1 MTTMTATN
9 IAPTTED
16 VPRRIGALRISDV
29 LAIVGAVMAS
39 LSMTILIYAFL
50 APVGGF
56 LGFMVAF
63 YLLFVATYA
72 ALVSIDESM
81 PVVRDRVVL
90 VAVHSAAIIVFATL
104 VFIVLF
110 ATIRGLDALP
120 HANFFTQD
128 MSLAG
133 PLDPLSEGGVIHA
146 IVGTLIQISIA
157 LAITIPL
164 GLTTAVFLNEIP
176 GPFSRF
182 VRTVVEAMTALP
194 SIVAGLFIYATLILI
209 LGLGKS
215 GFAASMAISV
225 MMLPIMIRATDVVLR
240 LVPSTL
246 KEASL
251 GLGASNWHT
260 MWHVTLPTARSGLV
274 TAIILATARGI
285 GETSPVLL
293 TSGFTASFNADPFNG
308 PMVSLPLAIFQ
319 FVKSPE
325 PTMIARGFGTAAV
338 LMLLVVMLFVIAR
351 VIGGHT
357 IAKREAA
364 RERRARLRANL
375 REAGVLIAR
384 WWVKA
389 AKRIAAFSLWL
400 WAQARRVPEIV
411 SGLQSR
417 AGSHAGSQSGARSG
431 SRARRSTS
439 LTRVAKTQGEA
450 RPTAT
455 DVRKAPRDVTLSDLR
470 SKDAKSKARRKR
482 DRDRQISFDEYLD
495 MYPGTKSVPPTTTDD
510 TSSPKKP
517 DSGDA

>member
-1 MTTMTATN
+1 MMTTITATN
-9 IAPTTED
+9 IAPAAED
-16 VPRRIGALRISDV
+16 TPRRIGAMRISDV
-29 LAIVGAVMAS
+29 LAIVGAVMTALS
-39 LSMTILIYAFL
+39 LTVLIYAFL

-56 LGFMVAF
+56 LGFMVTL
-63 YLLFVATYA
+63 YLLFVASYA
-72 ALVSIDESM
+72 ALVSIDESL

-128 MSLAG
+128 MALAG
-133 PLDPLSEGGVIHA
+133 PLDPLTEGGVIHA
-146 IVGTLIQISIA
+146 ITGTLIQISIA
-157 LAITIPL
+157 LVVTIPL
-164 GLTTAVFLNEIP
+164 GLTTAIFLNEIP
-176 GPFSRF
+176 GAFSRF

-293 TSGFTASFNADPFNG
+293 TSGFTAAFNADPFHG

-338 LMLLVVMLFVIAR
+338 LMLLVVTLFVIAR
-351 VIGGHT
+351 VIGGYT
-357 IAKREAA
+357 IAKREKA
-364 RERRARLRANL
+364 RERRARMLAALRSSSVRLANW
-375 REAGVLIAR
+375 ATVVGAHIATLAN
-384 WWVKA
+384 WVWGRVTLVPGILARQA
-389 AKRIAAFSLWL
+389 AKIRQRAAEP
-400 WAQARRVPEIV
+400 ARTPPLTRPPTTVVVPEI
-411 SGLQSR
+411 R
-417 AGSHAGSQSGARSG
+417 RS
-431 SRARRSTS
+431 SNKRARKR
-439 LTRVAKTQGEA
+439 A
-450 RPTAT
+450 
-455 DVRKAPRDVTLSDLR
+455 
-470 SKDAKSKARRKR
+470 R
-482 DRDRQISFDEYLD
+482 DRGISFDEYLD
-495 MYPGTKSVPPTTTDD
+495 QFPGTKSVAPPKSGDD
-510 TSSPKKP
+510 PSSSKKP
-517 DSGDA
+517 ESGDA